1 MNPFNRQVLV
11 YVRDADNH
19 LVEGANIK
27 FKEDGV
33 DRGGVDNSDGHATY
47 TLLREKGIV
56 EVSFE
61 YHGLGDTKRLA
72 VEQQDWTFVLP
83 DLHVTPT
90 WRNVME
96 KHFPAIIGV
105 LFILVATILAFTF
118 SSPSALQTHVILA
131 VFSLGGGAFGSE
143 ISGMI
148 KADIS
153 LGSKLVVGATGAA
166 AIFVVLYF
174 AVPAGS

>member
-1 MNPFNRQVLV
+1 MSQFNRQVQV
-11 YVRDADNH
+11 YVRDADNYP
-19 LVEGANIK
+19 VVGANIK
-27 FKEDGV
+27 FREDGV
-33 DRGGVDNSDGHATY
+33 DRGGVDNSNGQATY
-47 TLLREKGIV
+47 TLLNEKGIV

-61 YHGLGDTKRLA
+61 YNGDHDTKRLA
-72 VEQQDWTFVLP
+72 LEQQDWTFILP
-83 DLHVTPT
+83 DVHVVPT
-90 WRNVME
+90 WRRIME
-96 KHFPAIIGV
+96 KHFPAVIGV
-105 LFILVATILAFTF
+105 VFILIATILAFAF
-118 SSPSALQTHVILA
+118 SNPSALQTHIILA
-131 VFSLGGGAFGSE
+131 VFALGGGAFGSE